1 MNSKTT
7 RKKVLAVSNS
17 GGHWVQLM
25 RLRPAWDHS
34 DVTYLTT
41 EAEYLDF
48 ILSDANERGLRIPQ
62 FYSTV
67 PASAWNKFNLI
78 RQLLKVI
85 WVLSLTRPDVIIST
99 GASVG
104 YFAFKVGK
112 LFGAKTIWVDSIA
125 NVEELSLSGKKVQNS
140 SDVWL
145 TQWPHLSSIQ
155 AEGNSKIKKPDFWGA
170 VL

>member
-1 MNSKTT
+1 MANKNN

-25 RLRPAWDHS
+25 RLRQAWNES
-34 DVTYLTT
+34 DITYLTT
-41 EAEYLDF
+41 EADYEDF
-48 ILSDANERGLRIPQ
+48 VMSDAKERGLKVPK

-78 RQLLKVI
+78 RQLLKVM
-85 WVLSLTRPDVIIST
+85 WVLLLTKPDVIIST

-104 YFAFKVGK
+104 YFSFKVGH
-112 LFGAKTIWVDSIA
+112 LFGVKTIWVDSIA
-125 NVEELSLSGKKVQNS
+125 NVDELSLSGAKVKS
-140 SDVWL
+140 SADIWL
-145 TQWPHLSSIQ
+145 TQWPHLAS
-155 AEGNSKIKKPDFWGA
+155 NSDDKKPDFWGA